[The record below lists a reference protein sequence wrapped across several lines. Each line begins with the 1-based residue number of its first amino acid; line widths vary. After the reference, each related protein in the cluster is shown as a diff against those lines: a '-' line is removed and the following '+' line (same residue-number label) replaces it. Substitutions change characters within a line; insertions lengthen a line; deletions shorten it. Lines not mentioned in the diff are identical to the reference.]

1 MILRS
6 SRERYLAQRKFRVF
20 LYCVCFVPYKTFSRN
35 KTLYYG
41 HSVPHKTFSRNQISI
56 ISITGLFRGSDGLLA
71 RRLVQNTRVRVATK
85 SVLGGFGHVDAGT
98 WDIWCKY
105 QAFFTPI
112 SIFDTF
118 CVKFALFLHH
128 FCSAGSLGGGLNDQ
142 ALPLRG
148 PIQ

>member
-1 MILRS
+1 M
-6 SRERYLAQRKFRVF
+6 
-20 LYCVCFVPYKTFSRN
+20 
-35 KTLYYG
+35 YYG

-105 QAFFTPI
+105 QAFFTQI

-142 ALPLRG
+142 TLPLRG
-148 PIQ
+148 HQ